1 MALTP
6 DIFETEDFTKTPA
19 VDEELAV
26 EEEVPKRT
34 WRIDFDN
41 GRIGGQITGIDAIK
55 QYVYKALTTA
65 RSRYLIY
72 TDDYGSELAALIGSD
87 VTRAYLDAEIPRM
100 VRDALI
106 YHGDIN
112 DVTDIKYELSGD
124 ALFISLTL
132 DTIYGELR
140 TEVTT

>member
-6 DIFETEDFTKTPA
+6 DIFESEDFTKAPE
-19 VDEELAV
+19 VEETF

-41 GRIGGQITGIDAIK
+41 GRISGQITGIDAIK
-55 QYVYKALTTA
+55 QYVYKALLTA

-72 TDDYGSELAALIGSD
+72 TDDYGSELSALIGSD

-106 YHGDIN
+106 YHDDIN
-112 DVTDIKYELSGD
+112 DVTDITYELSGD

-140 TEVTT
+140 TEVTA